1 MSLSKNLLGFSTKS
15 LAGHCACPTE
25 IPLGDA
31 RCPLE
36 ADNEHTCVLY
46 CILRRVHAPPQN
58 RFNFICRKRGKL
70 CEAFGAR
77 CWRDAAGCGIPPWP
91 LRQKRIKKIE
101 EMWRRK
107 RRWVTPSGIP
117 PCHFVT
123 SPLSGGTFGSG
134 HLCLPCKGRCR
145 RPEPLTEG
153 FPRLNAASF
162 HSPLVTS

>member
-58 RFNFICRKRGKL
+58 RFDFICRKCGKL
-70 CEAFGAR
+70 CEAFLHA
-77 CWRDAAGCGIPPWP
+77 
-91 LRQKRIKKIE
+91 
-101 EMWRRK
+101 
-107 RRWVTPSGIP
+107 VTPESSRSPEFFRSHEQKYANPAFFHFFYVISPDFQENRGIFYAILRIFAPPSKIPAKKLFSLLTRRRECTKISG
-117 PCHFVT
+117 
-123 SPLSGGTFGSG
+123 
-134 HLCLPCKGRCR
+134 
-145 RPEPLTEG
+145 
-153 FPRLNAASF
+153 
-162 HSPLVTS
+162 